1 MSIDSALLSTIQNLD
16 ISRDEKV
23 KLVRELASFVA
34 NISIGVAKDAY
45 SMCISG
51 ICPSNEAPIITAYN
65 DMIFDKLTTEIKES
79 GYQIFYNAVF
89 SEDGGESN
97 NA

>member
-1 MSIDSALLSTIQNLD
+1 MNIDSTLLNTIQHLD

-45 SMCISG
+45 SMSISG
-51 ICPSNEAPIITAYN
+51 ICPSNEIPIVTAYN
-65 DMIFDKLTTEIKES
+65 DMIFDRLIGDIKEA